1 MPLPWAYTCLVG
13 AHGPSLTHAF
23 AEVDWTARHVSATTG
38 RRALDRHTVPMREY
52 VLCLMV
58 AAAVTYLATPGV
70 RALALRAGAYTHIRK
85 RDVHT
90 TITPRWGGL
99 GMYLGLLASF
109 ALAWKLPMMRS
120 VFEDPGMVFGLL
132 GATTLLVVIGL
143 VDDRI
148 GLDAPTKFA
157 GQAMAAG
164 ILAWQGVGFI
174 WLPLG
179 NATVL
184 DPITSALLTLLVV
197 LVCVNAVNFVDGLD
211 GLASGIVLV
220 GAAASFVYS
229 YLLSVNYGFERAT
242 LSTLISAV
250 LTGMCLGFLPHNV
263 NPARIFMGDTGAMML
278 GLLLASG
285 AITLTG
291 QVDPN
296 ALSDTSRASTV
307 LPILLPLATLAIPLL
322 DLVLA
327 VVRRTARGR
336 SPLSPD
342 KEHLHHRLLN
352 LGYSPRVAA
361 SLMHAG
367 AAILAFSTV
376 ALAFAP
382 WPAVLVVFL
391 MASALLAAAI
401 LHRPHHAV
409 LEEQA

>member
-1 MPLPWAYTCLVG
+1 
-13 AHGPSLTHAF
+13 
-23 AEVDWTARHVSATTG
+23 
-38 RRALDRHTVPMREY
+38 MREY
-52 VLCLMV
+52 LLCLMV
-58 AAAVTYLATPGV
+58 AATVTYLATPGA

-90 TITPRWGGL
+90 KITPRWGGL
-99 GMYLGLLASF
+99 GMYGGLLAGF
-109 ALAWKLPMMRS
+109 ALAWKLPMMKS
-120 VFEDPGMVFGLL
+120 VFDDMGTVYGLL

-164 ILAWQGVGFI
+164 LLAWRGIGFI

-184 DPITSALLTLLVV
+184 DPLTSTLLTLLVV
-197 LVCVNAVNFVDGLD
+197 LICINAVNFVDGLD
-211 GLASGIVLV
+211 GLAAGIVLV
-220 GAAASFVYS
+220 GAAASFIYS

-278 GLLLASG
+278 GLLLASSTV
-285 AITLTG
+285 TLTG

-296 ALSDTSRASTV
+296 ALEGTSRASTV
-307 LPILLPLATLAIPLL
+307 LPLLLPLAALAIPLL

-327 VVRRTARGR
+327 IVRRTARGR
-336 SPLSPD
+336 SPMAPD
-342 KEHLHHRLLN
+342 KEHLHHRLLA
-352 LGYSPRVAA
+352 LGHSPRMAA
-361 SLMHAG
+361 SIMHAG
-367 AAILAFSTV
+367 AALLAFSTV
-376 ALAFAP
+376 ALAFVTWTLVA
-382 WPAVLVVFL
+382 VVF
-391 MASALLAAAI
+391 AVAAGLLAAVI
-401 LHRPHHAV
+401 FHTPEPVDVR
-409 LEEQA
+409 

>member
-1 MPLPWAYTCLVG
+1 
-13 AHGPSLTHAF
+13 
-23 AEVDWTARHVSATTG
+23 
-38 RRALDRHTVPMREY
+38 
-52 VLCLMV
+52 MV
-58 AAAVTYLATPGV
+58 AAAVTYLATPGA

-90 TITPRWGGL
+90 RITPRWGGL
-99 GMYLGLLASF
+99 GMYGGLLAGF
-109 ALAWKLPMMRS
+109 ALAWKLPMMQS
-120 VFEDPGMVFGLL
+120 VFDDMGTVYGLL

-164 ILAWQGVGFI
+164 ILAWRGIGFI

-184 DPITSALLTLLVV
+184 DPLTSTLLTLLVV
-197 LVCVNAVNFVDGLD
+197 LICINAVNFVDGLD

-220 GAAASFVYS
+220 GAAASFIYS

-278 GLLLASG
+278 GLLLASSTV
-285 AITLTG
+285 TLTG

-296 ALSDTSRASTV
+296 ALEGTSRASTV
-307 LPILLPLATLAIPLL
+307 LPLLLPLAALAIPLL
-322 DLVLA
+322 DLTLA
-327 VVRRTARGR
+327 IVRRTARGR
-336 SPLSPD
+336 SPMAPD
-342 KEHLHHRLLN
+342 KEHLHHRLLA
-352 LGYSPRVAA
+352 LGHSPRMAA
-361 SLMHAG
+361 SIMHAG
-367 AAILAFSTV
+367 AALLAFSTV
-376 ALAFAP
+376 ALAFVP
-382 WPAVLVVFL
+382 WTLVAVVFVV
-391 MASALLAAAI
+391 AAGLLVAAVFHKPETAD
-401 LHRPHHAV
+401 AF
-409 LEEQA
+409 

>member
-1 MPLPWAYTCLVG
+1 
-13 AHGPSLTHAF
+13 
-23 AEVDWTARHVSATTG
+23 
-38 RRALDRHTVPMREY
+38 MREY
-52 VLCLMV
+52 LLCLMV
-58 AAAVTYLATPGV
+58 AAAVTYLATPGA
-70 RALALRAGAYTHIRK
+70 RALALRAGAFTHIRK

-90 TITPRWGGL
+90 KITPRWGGL
-99 GMYLGLLASF
+99 GMYCGLLAGF
-109 ALAWKLPMMRS
+109 ALAWKLPMMQS
-120 VFEDPGMVFGLL
+120 VFDDMGTVYGLL

-164 ILAWQGVGFI
+164 VLAWRGIGFI

-184 DPITSALLTLLVV
+184 DPLTSTLLTLLVV
-197 LVCVNAVNFVDGLD
+197 LVCINAVNFVDGLD

-278 GLLLASG
+278 GLLLASST
-285 AITLTG
+285 ITLTG

-296 ALSDTSRASTV
+296 ALEGTSRASTV
-307 LPILLPLATLAIPLL
+307 LPILLPIAALAIPLL
-322 DLVLA
+322 DLTLA
-327 VVRRTARGR
+327 IVRRTARGR
-336 SPLSPD
+336 SPMAPD
-342 KEHLHHRLLN
+342 KEHLHHRLLA
-352 LGYSPRVAA
+352 LGHSPRMAA
-361 SLMHAG
+361 SIMHAG

-376 ALAFAP
+376 ALAFVP
-382 WPAVLVVFL
+382 WTLVAVVFVV
-391 MASALLAAAI
+391 AAGLLAAAVF
-401 LHRPHHAV
+401 HRPEVVDVA
-409 LEEQA
+409 